1 MWESYAGHFAAVQT
15 ALCWSGS
22 SLLFASAA
30 TRLGATRVNA
40 LRLAIAVVLHAFTFR
55 LLTGHWWPDLAWGQA
70 GYLAASGVVGL
81 AIGDQALLLAFL
93 HIGPRV
99 ASLIMTTAPIF
110 AVVFAWFALS
120 EALPPIALVGIAIT
134 IAGVAWVVLE
144 RSSANPSS
152 LLPGA
157 RLRGVVCAIIG
168 AACQA
173 GGLLLSKQG
182 IGHGWL
188 DDSQHLD
195 PQAATLVRMFFAT
208 IAMAPLL
215 ALRTLRSSPA
225 KHRSAA
231 APDADPRSA
240 RTLFRAGLAF
250 TLGGTL
256 LGPYFGVWSS
266 LIASDRAPVGVA
278 QTLMELT
285 PVFMLPLLVWFYGER
300 LTARSVLGAFVAV
313 GGCAMLFL
321 VQSPAAPA
329 PATRPAPAVAS
340 GDPGT
345 RAFDVSPPVI
355 PRPSPHLSF
364 EETRCPPG

>member
-30 TRLGATRVNA
+30 NRLGATRVNA
-40 LRLAIAVVLHAFTFR
+40 LRLIVAVVLHAITFR
-55 LLTGHWWPDLAWGQA
+55 LMTGGWLPSLAWGQV

-81 AIGDQALLLAFL
+81 AIGDQALLIAFL

-99 ASLIMTTAPIF
+99 ASLLMTTAPIF
-110 AVVFAWFALS
+110 AVVFAWVALG
-120 EALPPIALVGIAIT
+120 ETLPPVALIGIAIT

-144 RSSANPSS
+144 RSASAGGAK
-152 LLPGA
+152 LLPGV
-157 RLRGVVCAIIG
+157 RVRGVICALIG

-188 DDSQHLD
+188 SDAEHLD
-195 PQAATLVRMFFAT
+195 PQAATLVRMFFAS
-208 IAMAPLL
+208 ISMIPVL
-215 ALRTLRSSPA
+215 AIRAL
-225 KHRSAA
+225 RSAA
-231 APDADPRSA
+231 AKSPAVQHVPPEAARS
-240 RTLFRAGLAF
+240 TFRAGLAF

-278 QTLMELT
+278 QTIMELT
-285 PVFMLPLLVWFYGER
+285 PVFMLPLLVWFYGEK
-300 LTARSVLGAFVAV
+300 LTLRSVLGAFVAV

-321 VQSPAAPA
+321 VRSLP
-329 PATRPAPAVAS
+329 
-340 GDPGT
+340 
-345 RAFDVSPPVI
+345 
-355 PRPSPHLSF
+355 
-364 EETRCPPG
+364 